1 MRFKAMFVG
10 RFVLGLVAIAA
21 LGGVVMALWNAVIPG
36 LLTGAQ
42 PIDYLHALG
51 LLLLCRILFG
61 GFRGY
66 GGWRGGWHGHRFGH
80 RFDHRF
86 GRHGRCGP
94 DWHAMTPEEREQFRR
109 GIRPDNRPSAE
120 ARADARTG
128 APE

>member
-1 MRFKAMFVG
+1 MMRFKAMFVG
-10 RFVLGLVAIAA
+10 RLVLGLVAIAA
-21 LGGVVMALWNAVIPG
+21 LGGVVMALWNVVIPG

-42 PIDYLHALG
+42 AIDYPHALG

-66 GGWRGGWHGHRFGH
+66 GGWRRGWHGHRFGH
-80 RFDHRF
+80 R
-86 GRHGRCGP
+86 RCGP

-109 GIRPDNRPSAE
+109 GIRPDRPDNRSHHQHP
-120 ARADARTG
+120 DARTG